1 MCHSPTTSPSDKPD
15 KDIYLCPDGN
25 LKRGPCL
32 GMKDEIGGM
41 LPFVGDQVGL
51 RVELVEE
58 DRVCQVEVRVGDIG
72 GGCVLA
78 VGARRHVEQA
88 VGQVHVDCV
97 LQGVEL
103 GRICG
108 AILLAGAVYR
118 EIN

>member
-1 MCHSPTTSPSDKPD
+1 
-15 KDIYLCPDGN
+15 
-25 LKRGPCL
+25 
-32 GMKDEIGGM
+32 MKDEIGGM
-41 LPFVGDQVGL
+41 LPFVGNQVG
-51 RVELVEE
+51 VWVKLVEE
-58 DRVCQVEVRVGDIG
+58 GRVGQVEVRVGDIG

-88 VGQVHVDCV
+88 VGKVHVDCV

-103 GRICG
+103 GRIVG